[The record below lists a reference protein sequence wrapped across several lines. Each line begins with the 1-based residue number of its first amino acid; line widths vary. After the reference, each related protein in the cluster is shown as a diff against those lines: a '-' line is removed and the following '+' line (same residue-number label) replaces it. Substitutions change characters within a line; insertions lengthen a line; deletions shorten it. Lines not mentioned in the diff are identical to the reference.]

1 MKTKAYITSLCLLI
15 GAGSL
20 SAQSSSKA
28 WELSVS
34 TKAIAYPQMQLL
46 QATKSGA
53 GYLLSVE
60 QREALLG
67 LNLSATRELSTH
79 TALSLEQ
86 TLIPKPQW
94 IALTQLSLEYRLGAY
109 FSKYRY
115 IDPYLS
121 FGVGYLYN
129 SGHNKLSGEGSID
142 GKPIAWGAK
151 HAELWQ
157 HKHHMPLSLGAGTRL
172 WLNERWGIK
181 LSGGYLASIHAPR
194 SGAWTAELGLSYR
207 IGGKSKEEQPQPIYM
222 EKYIERLVEKPVVI
236 EKQVPTYIGQLLEGI
251 YFKFAST
258 ELTESSAPIVE
269 KLALLIA
276 EDKSNRYL
284 ITGFADALGSD
295 KHNQELSLQRA
306 KAIAAALVARG
317 IAPERIKCRGVGKR
331 IAVAPSS
338 ADNDTRKQDRK
349 ILLEVVDSDD
359 YWRRIE

>member
-1 MKTKAYITSLCLLI
+1 MKTSLILALGGLLLMQHS
-15 GAGSL
+15 SL
-20 SAQSSSKA
+20 KGQDKS
-28 WELSVS
+28 WELNIG
-34 TKAIAYPQMQLL
+34 TKALSYPQMKLL
-46 QATKSGA
+46 RAERSSA
-53 GYLLSVE
+53 GYLLSIDK
-60 QREALLG
+60 REALLG
-67 LNLSATRELSTH
+67 VNLSATREMSTH

-109 FSKYRY
+109 FSKHRY

-121 FGVGYLYN
+121 IGIGYLYN
-129 SGHNKLSGEGSID
+129 SGHNKLSGQGSID

-151 HAELWQ
+151 HTELWQ
-157 HKHHMPLSLGAGTRL
+157 HKHQMPLSLGAGTRL

-181 LSGGYLASIHAPR
+181 LSGGYLASIDTPR

-207 IGGKSKEEQPQPIYM
+207 IGGKNKEKQPEPIYI
-222 EKYIERLVEKPVVI
+222 EKYIERLVEKPIVI

-258 ELTESSAPIVE
+258 ELTEGSAPIVE
-269 KLALLIA
+269 KLAQFIA
-276 EDKSNRYL
+276 EDDSKRYL

-295 KHNQELSLQRA
+295 KHNEELSLQRA
-306 KAIAAALVARG
+306 KAITAALIARG

-338 ADNDTRKQDRK
+338 AHNESRKQDRK
-349 ILLEVVDSDD
+349 ILLEVIDNDD
-359 YWRRIE
+359 YWGKIE

>member
-1 MKTKAYITSLCLLI
+1 MMKQWIFGALGLLLLMPHTSLM
-15 GAGSL
+15 
-20 SAQSSSKA
+20 AQKKA
-28 WELSVS
+28 WELSIG
-34 TKAIAYPQMQLL
+34 TKAIAYPQMHLL
-46 QATKSGA
+46 QAEKNGA
-53 GYLLSVE
+53 GYLLSIE
-60 QREALLG
+60 KREALLG
-67 LNLSATRELSTH
+67 LNLSATRELSAH

-109 FSKYRY
+109 FSKHRY

-172 WLNERWGIK
+172 WLNDRWGIK

-207 IGGKSKEEQPQPIYM
+207 IGGKSKEEQPTPIYI
-222 EKYIERLVEKPVVI
+222 EKYIERLVEKPIVI
-236 EKQVPTYIGQLLEGI
+236 EKQVSVYISEVLEGI
-251 YFKFAST
+251 YFDFGSSTLSEASMP
-258 ELTESSAPIVE
+258 LVE
-269 KLALLIA
+269 RLAQWMRQ
-276 EDKSNRYL
+276 DTGRRFL
-284 ITGFADALGSD
+284 ITGCADALGSD
-295 KHNQELSLQRA
+295 KHNEELSLQRA
-306 KAIAAALVARG
+306 KAIAAALIARG

-338 ADNDTRKQDRK
+338 ANNDTRKQDRK
-349 ILLEVVDSDD
+349 ILLEVVDNDD

>member
-15 GAGSL
+15 AAGSL
-20 SAQSSSKA
+20 SAQSSSKT
-28 WELSVS
+28 WELSIG

-53 GYLLSVE
+53 GYFLSVE
-60 QREALLG
+60 KREALLG

-109 FSKYRY
+109 FSKQRY
-115 IDPYLS
+115 IDPYFSL
-121 FGVGYLYN
+121 GVGYLYN

-151 HAELWQ
+151 RTELWE

-172 WLNERWGIK
+172 WLNDRWGIK

-207 IGGKSKEEQPQPIYM
+207 IGGKSKEEKPEPIYI

-258 ELTESSAPIVE
+258 ELTEGSAPVVE
-269 KLALLIA
+269 KLAQLIA
-276 EDKSNRYL
+276 EDNSKRYL

-295 KHNQELSLQRA
+295 KHNEELSLQRA
-306 KAIAAALVARG
+306 KAIATALVARG

-349 ILLEVVDSDD
+349 ILLEVVDNDN